1 MIHMGDGMG
10 FCFRACLDSRFT
22 CELNYEREQCVPVER
37 KVKCRHNSQPCESE
51 SPPAILFHSDDH
63 ILPWIMT
70 LFSQILRSPFVM
82 KSSTNQSKSFQFCS
96 RQVTFSLPKFHLIGY
111 FYQTSTVKTSR
122 PKVDNNE
129 RWNKVVKT
137 TVPIWA
143 RWLNKKMHENKI
155 NESKDTPRYQLLA
168 LGFPTYYFIDPKM
181 SFSC

>member
-82 KSSTNQSKSFQFCS
+82 KSSTNRANHFNSA
-96 RQVTFSLPKFHLIGY
+96 L
-111 FYQTSTVKTSR
+111 
-122 PKVDNNE
+122 D
-129 RWNKVVKT
+129 
-137 TVPIWA
+137 
-143 RWLNKKMHENKI
+143 RWLFRCRNFTWLVIFIRHRQWKH
-155 NESKDTPRYQLLA
+155 
-168 LGFPTYYFIDPKM
+168 LGQKLTTM
-181 SFSC
+181 SVETKS